1 MPITLSGVLNTA
13 ALVVPDLYVQ
23 VVTPGIL
30 ALNGVP
36 SNLLGIVGTASYGPV
51 NQPVVGGG
59 YSDYV
64 ANFGPLVARTFDMG
78 THVAT
83 AQLAGATAFTF
94 VRVTDGTDTA
104 ATLAAI
110 TNGGNM
116 SPLFTAAFTGSNG
129 TATTVTVAAGK
140 ATGSF
145 AATIAR
151 AGRPSELFDNGL
163 TTWAQLVSAI
173 NNGISGGQ
181 PASKLVVAS
190 AGTGTAFAIPTT
202 ALVGGTD
209 GATTITPTV
218 LLGVD
223 GLTPTG
229 MYCLR
234 NQGCS
239 VGLVADLTTSSAFT
253 TVDGLASSEGIYMM
267 QALPNGTTIAAAV
280 TAKQALGFSAWT
292 KLLHGDFLYFNDTVT
307 GVLRMVSPQGFA
319 AGRLSALSPQQSGL
333 NKLIPGIAGS
343 NYTGSSGAN
352 RYSEAQLQALFA
364 QDIDLITSP
373 QPGGAYWGLRL
384 GHNAS
389 GNAAIDGDNYPR
401 LTTFI
406 ARTLAAGMGTYVGQ
420 VINASLLSNIQAT
433 LLGFLGSLLQ
443 QGILGSVTGALPYAV
458 VCNGTNNPQSRTSLG
473 YVQADVQ
480 VQYQGI
486 NEKFIVNL
494 QGGTTVQ
501 VTQAAT

>member
-13 ALVVPDLYVQ
+13 ALVVPDLYIQ
-23 VVTPGIL
+23 IVTPGLL

-36 SNLLGIVGTASYGPV
+36 TNIVGIVGTASYGPV
-51 NQPVVGGG
+51 NQPVVGGS
-59 YSDYV
+59 YADYTT
-64 ANFGPLVARTFDMG
+64 NFGPLVARTYDMG
-78 THVAT
+78 TQCYS

-94 VRVTDGTDTA
+94 VRVTDGSDTA
-104 ATLAAI
+104 AALAAI
-110 TNGGNM
+110 TNGANV
-116 SPLFTAAFTGSNG
+116 SPLFTAAFTGSGG
-129 TATTVTVAAGK
+129 TLTTVAVATGK
-140 ATGSF
+140 AAASF
-145 AATIAR
+145 AATITR
-151 AGRPSELFDNGL
+151 PGRPSELFDNGF
-163 TTWAQLVSAI
+163 TTWAQLVAAI
-173 NNGISGGQ
+173 NNGITGGQ
-181 PASKLVVAS
+181 PPSKLVVAS
-190 AGTGTAFAIPTT
+190 GGTGAAFAIPTT
-202 ALVGGTD
+202 ALAGGTD
-209 GATTITPTV
+209 GVTAITPTV
-218 LLGVD
+218 LMGVD
-223 GLTPTG
+223 GLVSTG
-229 MYCLR
+229 MYALR
-234 NQGCS
+234 NQGCA
-239 VGLVADLTTSSAFT
+239 VGLVADLTTSTSFT
-253 TVDGLASSEGIYMM
+253 TVDALASSEGIYMM

-280 TAKQALGFSAWT
+280 AAKQTLGFSAWT
-292 KLLHGDFLYFNDTVT
+292 KLLHGDFLYINDTVT
-307 GVLRMVSPQGFA
+307 GTLRMISPQGFA

-333 NKLIPGIAGS
+333 NKPIPGIVGS
-343 NYTGSSGAN
+343 YYTGSSGAN
-352 RYSEAQLQALFA
+352 RYSEAQLQALFG

-373 QPGGAYWGLRL
+373 QPGGPFWGLRL

-420 VINASLLSNIQAT
+420 VINASLLSNIRAT
-433 LLGFLGSLLQ
+433 LLGFLGNLLQ

-458 VCNGTNNPQSRTSLG
+458 ACDGTNNPQSRTSLG